1 MVSVKYIQNKL
12 KVDQLAAKLPKKE
25 GSSLDNRLYTK
36 NQYNLLDEVTDL
48 ISLFIGEKE
57 WGVMVKNA
65 FDRTIRTY
73 QRDRLAARDLIRVRN
88 TDSDI
93 YQWLV
98 GGGITAALNARGA
111 AKRTVKYDISSRYA
125 KIYKGG
131 LAVEF
136 TDELRESMSMDLMAE
151 VMDMVVDAFDELET
165 DIIIKSLSAGVAN
178 GVTYTGIKQSSHI
191 FDASQSGYIS
201 QRLNHDKMLDLQ
213 YVMDDEGYNMSD
225 LSMSLGLW
233 YDLMS
238 MEEYKDAAGN
248 WVVSSPSKALRI
260 IEGEKPGQPILPGLS
275 ATRISVSNLHLPGQV
290 VGYDKSEYMD
300 FAVRQELSSEVAPHD
315 GLHDV
320 SMVTYRNRFGVA
332 SRNPEAAVKMVNLN
346 EISLNNKFQP

>member
-1 MVSVKYIQNKL
+1 MVSTKYIEHKL
-12 KVDQLAAKLPKKE
+12 KVDELAATLPKRE
-25 GSSLDNRLYTK
+25 GLPDNRLYTK
-36 NQYNLLDEVTDL
+36 KQFGLLDEVTDL
-48 ISLFIGEKE
+48 VSLYIGEKE

-111 AKRTVKYDISSRYA
+111 AKRTVQFDISSRYA

-136 TDELRESMSMDLMAE
+136 TDELRDSMSMDLMSE
-151 VMDMVVDAFDELET
+151 TINMVVDAFDELET
-165 DIIIKSLSAGVAN
+165 DIIIKALSAGVAN
-178 GVTYTGIKQSSHI
+178 GTTFTGIKHSSHI
-191 FDASQSGYIS
+191 FDASQAGYTNTKLDHS
-201 QRLNHDKMLDLQ
+201 KMLDMQ
-213 YVMDDEGYNMSD
+213 YVQDNEGYNITD
-225 LSMSLGLW
+225 ISMSLGLW
-233 YDLMS
+233 YDLMALD
-238 MEEYKDAAGN
+238 EWKDQSGN
-248 WVVSSPSKALRI
+248 WITSSPSKALRI
-260 IEGEKPGQPILPGLS
+260 IEGEKAGQPVLPGLS
-275 ATRISVSNLHLPGQV
+275 ATRISVSPLHVPGQIV
-290 VGYDKSEYMD
+290 MYDKTEYMD

-320 SMVTYRNRFGVA
+320 SMITYRNRFGVA
-332 SRNPEAAVKMVNLN
+332 SRNPEAAVKMINLD
-346 EISLNNKFQP
+346 EISLTNKFAP

>member
-1 MVSVKYIQNKL
+1 MVSTKYIQHKL
-12 KVDQLAAKLPKKE
+12 KVDELANKLPKRE
-25 GSSLDNRLYTK
+25 TTTDNRLYTK
-36 NQYNLLDEVTDL
+36 AQYGLLDEVTDL
-48 ISLFIGEKE
+48 VSLFIGEKE

-65 FDRTIRTY
+65 FDRTIRQY

-111 AKRTVKYDISSRYA
+111 AKRTVQFDISSRYA

-136 TDELRESMSMDLMAE
+136 TDELRDSMSMDLMAE
-151 VMDMVVDAFDELET
+151 VMNMVVDAFDELET
-165 DIIIKSLSAGVAN
+165 DIIIKALSAGVAN
-178 GVTYTGIKQSSHI
+178 GSTFTGIKQSSHI
-191 FDASQSGYIS
+191 FDATKSGFIN
-201 QRLNHDKMLDLQ
+201 QRLNHDKLLDMQ
-213 YVMDDEGYNMSD
+213 YVMDDEGYNMTD

-238 MEEYKDAAGN
+238 LEEFRDAAGN

-260 IEGEKPGQPILPGLS
+260 IEGENPNKPILPGLS
-275 ATRISVSNLHLPGQV
+275 ATRISVSPLHIAGQV
-290 VGYDKSEYMD
+290 VGYDKSEYID
-300 FAVRQELSSEVAPHD
+300 FAVKQELSSEVAPHD

-320 SMVTYRNRFGVA
+320 SMVSYRNRFGLA
-332 SRNPEAAVKMVNLN
+332 ARNPEAAVKMINLN
-346 EISLNNKFQP
+346 EISLNNKFA

>member
-1 MVSVKYIQNKL
+1 MVSIKYIENKL
-12 KVDQLAAKLPKKE
+12 RVDKLAATLPKKE
-25 GSSLDNRLYTK
+25 GVKDNRLYSK
-36 NQYNLLDEVTDL
+36 AQYGLLDEVTDL
-48 ISLFIGEKE
+48 VSLYIGEKE

-73 QRDRLAARDLIRVRN
+73 QRDRLAARDLIRVRS

-111 AKRTVKYDISSRYA
+111 AKRTVQFDISSRYA

-131 LAVEF
+131 LAIEF
-136 TDELRESMSMDLMAE
+136 TDELKSSMSMDLMAE
-151 VMDMVVDAFDELET
+151 TMNMVVDAFDELET
-165 DIIIKSLSAGVAN
+165 DIIVKALSAGVAN
-178 GVTYTGIKQSSHI
+178 GTTFTGIKQSSHI
-191 FDASQSGYIS
+191 FDASRTGYITK
-201 QRLNHDKMLDLQ
+201 RLDYDKVLDLQ
-213 YVMDDEGYNMSD
+213 YVMDDEGYNMTD
-225 LSMSLGLW
+225 LSMSLGLF

-238 MEEYKDAAGN
+238 LEEFKDAAGN

-260 IEGEKPGQPILPGLS
+260 IEGEKAGQPVIPGIG
-275 ATRISVSNLHLPGQV
+275 ATRISVSNLHIPGQII
-290 VGYDKSEYMD
+290 GYDKTEYMD

-320 SMVTYRNRFGVA
+320 SMITYRNRFGVA
-332 SRNPEAAVKMVNLN
+332 SRNPEAAVKMINLN
-346 EISLNNKFQP
+346 EISLNNKFEL

>member
-1 MVSVKYIQNKL
+1 MVSTKYIEHKL
-12 KVDQLAAKLPKKE
+12 KVNELAAKLPKRDN
-25 GSSLDNRLYTK
+25 LPDNRLYSK
-36 NQYNLLDEVTDL
+36 AQYGLLDEVTDL
-48 ISLFIGEKE
+48 VSLYIGEKE

-73 QRDRLAARDLIRVRN
+73 QRDRLAARDLIRVRS

-111 AKRTVKYDISSRYA
+111 AKRTVQFDISSRYA

-136 TDELRESMSMDLMAE
+136 TDELRDSMSMDLMAE
-151 VMDMVVDAFDELET
+151 VMNLVVDAFDELET
-165 DIIIKSLSAGVAN
+165 DIIIKALSAGVAN
-178 GVTYTGIKQSSHI
+178 GSTFTGIKHATHI
-191 FDASQSGYIS
+191 FDASQAGYIT
-201 QRLNHDKMLDLQ
+201 QRLDHDKLLDMQ
-213 YVMDDEGYNMSD
+213 YVMDNEGYNVTDM
-225 LSMSLGLW
+225 SMSLGLW

-238 MEEYKDAAGN
+238 LEEWKDQSGN
-248 WVVSSPSKALRI
+248 WVISSPSKALRI
-260 IEGEKPGQPILPGLS
+260 IEGEKAGQPLLPGIS
-275 ATRISVSNLHLPGQV
+275 ATRISVSPLHIAGQV
-290 VGYDKSEYMD
+290 VMYDKSEYMD
-300 FAVRQELSSEVAPHD
+300 FAVRKELSSEVAPHD

-332 SRNPEAAVKMVNLN
+332 SRNPEAAVKMINLN
-346 EISLNNKFQP
+346 EISLTNKFEP

>member
-1 MVSVKYIQNKL
+1 MTSVKYIQNKL
-12 KVDQLAAKLPKKE
+12 KVDQLAATLPKKE
-25 GSSLDNRLYTK
+25 SVVDNRLYSK
-36 NQYNLLDEVTDL
+36 EQLGLLDEVTDL
-48 ISLFIGEKE
+48 VSLYIGEKE
-57 WGVMVKNA
+57 WGLMVKNA

-73 QRDRLAARDLIRVRN
+73 QRDKLAARDLIRVRS

-111 AKRTVKYDISSRYA
+111 AKRTVKFDISSRYA

-131 LAVEF
+131 LAIEF
-136 TDELRESMSMDLMAE
+136 TDELKSSMSMDLMSE
-151 VMDMVVDAFDELET
+151 TMSMVVDAFDELET
-165 DIIIKSLSAGVAN
+165 DIIVKALSAGVAN
-178 GVTYTGIKQSSHI
+178 GTTFTGIKQSSHI
-191 FDASQSGYIS
+191 FDASQSGYIT
-201 QRLNHDKMLDLQ
+201 QRLDYDKVLDLQ

-238 MEEYKDAAGN
+238 LEEFKDAAGN
-248 WVVSSPSKALRI
+248 WVVSSPSKALRV
-260 IEGEKPGQPILPGLS
+260 IEGEKPGQPVIPGIG
-275 ATRISVSNLHLPGQV
+275 ATRISVSNLHIPGQII
-290 VGYDKSEYMD
+290 GYDKTEYMD
-300 FAVRQELSSEVAPHD
+300 FAVRQELSSEVAPPD

-332 SRNPEAAVKMVNLN
+332 ARNPEAAVKMINLN
-346 EISLNNKFQP
+346 EISLTNKFLP